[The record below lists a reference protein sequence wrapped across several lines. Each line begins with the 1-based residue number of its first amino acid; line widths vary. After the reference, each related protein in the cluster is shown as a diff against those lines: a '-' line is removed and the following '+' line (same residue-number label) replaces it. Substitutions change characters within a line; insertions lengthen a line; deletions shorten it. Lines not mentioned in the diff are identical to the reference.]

1 VAPGSESFSLDEALR
16 PSARLDKDEI
26 RAALPLGFACLELGI
41 GLDSSGRASCPW
53 HEDKHPSFGLY
64 TDGREVEKFAC
75 PVCAVSGDVFDLICR
90 QESIGF
96 AAAVDRASEMLDTLG
111 EGGNRAPT
119 VPARQEFD
127 RPAAERFVLEA
138 LARAAANDG
147 WLCVALGL
155 LREADPVTYR
165 QEVDAWL
172 RGSWKVGVGPE
183 GEAVFPHYDSLG
195 ELRGVK
201 LRGLDGTK
209 WCRPGST
216 FTSLYGAWRVRKS
229 RTVLVC
235 EGETDAL
242 WADLQLEAVDVYAL
256 PAGAGRFSEDWTRVE
271 ADTVFLAFDGDDAG
285 DKATRMWSLA
295 LGSKDVRILAVPRG
309 EDLRSWAPNLR
320 DALAASTRYCDG

>member
-1 VAPGSESFSLDEALR
+1 MDEALR

-90 QESIGF
+90 QEGVGF
-96 AAAVDRASEMLDTLG
+96 AAAVDRASEMLAIL
-111 EGGNRAPT
+111 EENGNKAPAA
-119 VPARQEFD
+119 PARQEFD
-127 RPAAERFVLEA
+127 RPAAEWFVLEA
-138 LARAAANDG
+138 QERAANNDG

-155 LREADPVTYR
+155 MSEAAQLQYR
-165 QEVDAWL
+165 QEVDLWL
-172 RGSWKVGVGPE
+172 RGSWKIGTGSE

-201 LRGLDGTK
+201 LRGLNGGK

-216 FTSLYGAWRVRKS
+216 FTSLYGAWRERRS
-229 RTVLVC
+229 RCVLVC

-242 WADLQLEAVDVYAL
+242 WADLQLEPIDVYAL
-256 PAGAGRFSEDWTRVE
+256 PSGAGRFLAEWTKVE
-271 ADTVFLAFDGDDAG
+271 ADTVFLAFDGDGAG
-285 DKATRMWSLA
+285 DKATRAWSLA
-295 LGSKDVRILAVPRG
+295 LDSVRVLDVPRG

-320 DALAASTRYCDG
+320 DALAASTRYCDR